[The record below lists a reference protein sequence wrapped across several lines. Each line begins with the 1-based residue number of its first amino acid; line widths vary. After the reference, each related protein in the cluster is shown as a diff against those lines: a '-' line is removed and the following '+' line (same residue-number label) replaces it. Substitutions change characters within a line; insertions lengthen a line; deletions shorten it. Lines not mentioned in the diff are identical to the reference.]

1 MIISYVF
8 KGFPPHPPLLL
19 INILRHASGREFAAR
34 KQHVEQYSRP
44 FLDQH
49 ETSRQITLQ
58 QHELLRKT
66 FPVPLCTYTNAKQYT
81 ITQADSGSIAAFP
94 LGHRQYPASE
104 MFKLSSG
111 KNKRIFLNL
120 SGMSPFNFL
129 SHKCAFVISYRE

>member
-66 FPVPLCTYTNAKQYT
+66 FPVPLLHIHQRKT
-81 ITQADSGSIAAFP
+81 IYNHAGGQRQHRRIP

-104 MFKLSSG
+104 MFKPSSG
-111 KNKRIFLNL
+111 KNKRIFLKSL
-120 SGMSPFNFL
+120 RHVP
-129 SHKCAFVISYRE
+129 I